1 MSIKLGHTDTSTF
14 KKDVIG
20 MEEQN
25 LFKWKHYQPELILLT
40 VRWYLRYNLS
50 FRNLVEMMEERG
62 LSIAH
67 TTIMRWVHRYGP
79 QLEEKV
85 RYHLK
90 RFWCKN
96 FEVDENGLSNLE
108 ILIVLLYK
116 RCVISIEKENL
127 FKWKHYQPDIILL
140 TVRWYLRYNLSFR
153 DLVEMME
160 ERGLFLAHTTIMRW
174 VHQYGPEFDKRI
186 RRHLKQTNNSWRVDE
201 TYIKVKRQ
209 WMYLYRAV
217 DSEGNTIDFYL
228 SKSRNHKAAKR
239 FFKKALRSFHVS
251 KPRIITV
258 DKNPVYPIAI
268 EQLKKEKRIPT
279 GTKIRRIK
287 YLNNIVEQDHRFIK
301 KRIRS
306 MLGFTSYKTSASILS
321 GVEAMH
327 MVKKTN

>member
-1 MSIKLGHTDTSTF
+1 
-14 KKDVIG
+14 
-20 MEEQN
+20 
-25 LFKWKHYQPELILLT
+25 
-40 VRWYLRYNLS
+40 
-50 FRNLVEMMEERG
+50 
-62 LSIAH
+62 
-67 TTIMRWVHRYGP
+67 
-79 QLEEKV
+79 
-85 RYHLK
+85 
-90 RFWCKN
+90 
-96 FEVDENGLSNLE
+96 
-108 ILIVLLYK
+108 
-116 RCVISIEKENL
+116 
-127 FKWKHYQPDIILL
+127 
-140 TVRWYLRYNLSFR
+140 
-153 DLVEMME
+153 ME

-258 DKNPVYPIAI
+258 DKNPAYPIAI

-306 MLGFTSYKTSASILS
+306 MLGFKSYKTSASILS

-327 MVKKTN
+327 MVKKEQIDLQDQSVQNQNIFINQLFGLTA